1 MDIIDN
7 LFYSIYYKLLFDY
20 LFQNYL
26 VTKMNSNKNNI
37 YALLKRCQIKTSS
50 YLRIIEKRRGKRS
63 KYRIKL
69 LDNAQLGINRGLLL
83 VGRSLYTNT
92 KKAPRQFKALFGAEL
107 QSWSFGKHS
116 LKEKYKETHSL
127 AKRYAPRSWFFKNK
141 SKTYLQKHI
150 TNNSKLKIEKKF

>member
-1 MDIIDN
+1 MIFNNNTQEYLTSLMGFFI
-7 LFYSIYYKLLFDY
+7 KKGKKTKAEY

-107 QSWSFGKHS
+107 QS
-116 LKEKYKETHSL
+116 
-127 AKRYAPRSWFFKNK
+127 
-141 SKTYLQKHI
+141 
-150 TNNSKLKIEKKF
+150 